1 MKKSFYVVA
10 AAVIAFALG
19 YSFNNSAISDTT
31 PKVAVVD
38 ASELIANSSSVKAL
52 KAEQEKKVVEMQKT
66 LEKARADIA
75 KESDPAKIAE
85 LQEKYR
91 KQINDQKLELD
102 NDYNSRMTKIDTD
115 IKGVIAEKAKS
126 MNYDLVLPKN
136 IVLFGGD
143 DITGV
148 IAEDIK

>member
-91 KQINDQKLELD
+91 KQINDQKLALD

-148 IAEDIK
+148 IAKDIK

>member
-1 MKKSFYVVA
+1 MKKIFYVVA

-85 LQEKYR
+85 LQEKIYSLLMLS
-91 KQINDQKLELD
+91 DC
-102 NDYNSRMTKIDTD
+102 S
-115 IKGVIAEKAKS
+115 A
-126 MNYDLVLPKN
+126 
-136 IVLFGGD
+136 
-143 DITGV
+143 
-148 IAEDIK
+148 